1 MGFVLSILYFVTNYL
16 TPAALFGPLAAYRV
30 ELILAALIV
39 LASLHLLI
47 RSFILKTPQSLALIG
62 LAVGALLSVMI
73 GQRWI
78 GGGVAAFLAFIPS
91 AFAYF
96 LVCLHCNAKW
106 KIKVIVAMLM
116 CVCLFV
122 IAHGSFD
129 LLFGVQGSLPKPTG
143 LSYAE
148 EVQANDQWNLEHPYL
163 YVMENDTGERLYRLR
178 GLGTINDPNDFGQ
191 LAVCVIPLMFI
202 FWRSKKILWNTLF
215 VILPVC
221 ILLIGIFLTHSRGAL
236 IALMAIAIVAVRR
249 RIGLVPA
256 LLLGGA
262 LFLGAMALNFT
273 GGRDVSASA
282 GEDRTALWSE
292 GLEVLKANPAF
303 GVGYGN
309 LSDYTDEHLT
319 AHNSVIVCAAELG
332 LFGFYFWCM
341 FLFSTLND
349 SLAIA
354 SIEKVTEGE
363 PIEIEEAPFP
373 QPVKLIESID
383 KAEINRLGR
392 LLVLSLTG
400 FLAASMFLSRA
411 FVPTLFLLGGMV
423 EVVFEM
429 ARERKMIAPRLHLER
444 VMLFAG
450 VLTIS
455 LVLMMY
461 IVVRALKLLH

>member
-1 MGFVLSILYFVTNYL
+1 
-16 TPAALFGPLAAYRV
+16 
-30 ELILAALIV
+30 
-39 LASLHLLI
+39 
-47 RSFILKTPQSLALIG
+47 
-62 LAVGALLSVMI
+62 MI